1 MNNIFLLLSSR
12 ALSKF
17 GYSFYFAALPLY
29 ILSLTNNLAS
39 TGLIFSLSSIP
50 GIVVIPLLG
59 VKIDKCNHKSS
70 ILICDVLIVCFYI
83 IAFILIS
90 QNKSFLAFVFSMV
103 CISLLYNIS
112 EISSKLVFSELIPL
126 KKIENYNGIKSFT
139 DNTISVLAPVLGA
152 LTLSLLNFLA
162 VIIVTVL
169 VYVTSIM
176 FIAFICYKQQ
186 LNHTRSSSWLPDFL
200 MGINYIQKHKK
211 ILSIFILVASLNF
224 FVANSDEIINP
235 GILIQKYSFPEVING
250 LSSSISII
258 GNLLAGL
265 FIFKTKRNL
274 QDKIPHF
281 IIANS
286 VLMISIGLFSLI
298 MIRFPLA
305 YLITF
310 LLLEFSIGFVTAC
323 VNIPLISYF
332 QVAIPIEYQGRV
344 FSLLT
349 FFSSV
354 LLPVGISYTG
364 LLASFF
370 GADIAYIANNICVIC
385 VVIISIKSNTKHHHA
400 I

>member
-298 MIRFPLA
+298 MIRFPLT

-349 FFSSV
+349 FFQV
-354 LLPVGISYTG
+354 FYFL
-364 LLASFF
+364 
-370 GADIAYIANNICVIC
+370 
-385 VVIISIKSNTKHHHA
+385 
-400 I
+400 